1 MQISAR
7 QMCWFTLHITHLSL
21 SPFSSPL
28 ESEFVFVEN
37 GQQLSFKRLDG
48 QQNYFGSAN
57 SYSDPTLFQPELT
70 SASYTCQWPVYQH
83 TLSLCHF
90 SPRKEILVPP
100 KNQHSNITRVELAN
114 LYPRSALESAA
125 PAHDVDVCKVF
136 PTVASLLCRQC
147 KKRKRE
153 GITPKEKYPHLSF
166 FHHYSISS

>member
-1 MQISAR
+1 M
-7 QMCWFTLHITHLSL
+7 
-21 SPFSSPL
+21 
-28 ESEFVFVEN
+28 VEN

-70 SASYTCQWPVYQH
+70 SASYTCQWPVHQH
-83 TLSLCHF
+83 ALSLCHF

-153 GITPKEKYPHLSF
+153 GITPKENNTT
-166 FHHYSISS
+166 SIFLIHFSLCPIHRCQSNKTLFW